1 MPLFSYKANDST
13 GNASTGSIEANDRGQ
28 AIRQLR
34 SKGLTPLT
42 IKQASSGAA
51 VSGNAFSGL
60 LAKLKPASSNT
71 ASERATKA
79 KGNER
84 LGLTFI
90 QRLRELHSSG
100 LPVGNATRT
109 LGQRVSDPKLKQLAN
124 DIWRDLSEG
133 LTLAEAM
140 RRQTGCFSPSITPVI
155 AAGEATGNLQP
166 VLHKVADYLQERAAI
181 RQKML
186 TSLAYPGFICSV
198 AVVVVVIFMT
208 VLLPQIQT
216 MLSRLGGEMTLSAKI
231 LINGTEWL
239 AVWGPL
245 LAGLLVIV
253 FLILARWRKSPRGR
267 LLTDRWLLRLPLIG
281 PILLNGVLYQTGSL
295 IGTLLNSG
303 LHTTE
308 ALELTEPTLSNRD
321 LRSRFHE
328 SRILVNEGVGVAQA
342 FRKNAFMPDI
352 PLDILS
358 VGEDTGNLA
367 HGMEEITRGFREQL
381 NTRIGRMITLVSTG
395 ALFLAFALVSLVA
408 MGIVTS
414 IFQVSR
420 SI

>member
-1 MPLFSYKANDST
+1 MPAFSYKANDNH
-13 GNASTGSIEANDRGQ
+13 GNAVTGTIEASDRTQ

-34 SKGLTPLT
+34 TNGLTPLA
-42 IKQASSGAA
+42 IKASESR
-51 VSGNAFSGL
+51 NASVNKLNSL
-60 LAKLKPASSNT
+60 LAQLHLPRTNPNRRENNAS
-71 ASERATKA
+71 R
-79 KGNER
+79 GNEK
-84 LGLTFI
+84 LGLVFI
-90 QRLRELHSSG
+90 QRLRELHGSG

-109 LGQRVSDPKLKQLAN
+109 LGQRVTDPKLKRLAN
-124 DIWRDLSEG
+124 AIWRDLSEG

-140 RRQTGCFSPSITPVI
+140 RRQGGCFNQSITPVI

-166 VLHKVADYLQERAAI
+166 VLQKVATYLEERAAI

-186 TSLAYPGFICSV
+186 TSIAYPGFICTV
-198 AVVVVVIFMT
+198 AIVVVVIFMT

-216 MLSRLGGEMTLSAKI
+216 MLARLGGEMTLSAKL
-231 LINGTEWL
+231 LINGSQWMAL
-239 AVWGPL
+239 YGPIAFIL
-245 LAGLLVIV
+245 LAIT
-253 FLILARWRKSPRGR
+253 LIALARWRKTQRGR
-267 LLTDRWLLRLPLIG
+267 LFVDRWLLKLPLVG
-281 PILLNGVLYQTGSL
+281 PILLNGALYQSGSL

-303 LHTTE
+303 IHTTE
-308 ALELTEPTLSNRD
+308 ALELTEPTLTNRD
-321 LRSRFHE
+321 LRNRFHE
-328 SRILVNEGVGVAQA
+328 ARILVNEGIGVAQA

-367 HGMEEITRGFREQL
+367 HSMDEITRGFRDQL
-381 NTRIGRMITLVSTG
+381 NRQIGRMITLVSTG
-395 ALFLAFALVSLVA
+395 ALFLAFSLVSLVA

>member
-1 MPLFSYKANDST
+1 MPSFSYKANDSK
-13 GNASTGSIEANDRGQ
+13 GNAVAGSIEAGDRAQ

-34 SKGLTPLT
+34 SKQLTPLS
-42 IKQASSGAA
+42 IKAVEVRKKASGGIGQLIQAMS
-51 VSGNAFSGL
+51 
-60 LAKLKPASSNT
+60 P
-71 ASERATKA
+71 RATKSTTDEKKSFA
-79 KGNER
+79 GNEK

-90 QRLRELHSSG
+90 QRLRELHGSG

-109 LGQRVSDPKLKQLAN
+109 LGQRVTDPKLKQLAN
-124 DIWRDLSEG
+124 AIWRDLSEG

-140 RRQTGCFSPSITPVI
+140 RRQKGCFSAAVTPVI

-166 VLHKVADYLQERAAI
+166 VLQKVATYLEERAAI

-186 TSLAYPGFICSV
+186 TSLAYPGFICTV
-198 AVVVVVIFMT
+198 AIIVVVIFMT

-216 MLSRLGGEMTLSAKI
+216 MLGRLGGEMTLSAKI
-231 LINGTEWL
+231 LINGSQWVAL
-239 AVWGPL
+239 YSPI
-245 LAGLLVIV
+245 LLVLVIAALFFTV
-253 FLILARWRKSPRGR
+253 RWRKTGNGR

-281 PILLNGVLYQTGSL
+281 PIVLNGALYQSGSL

-303 LHTTE
+303 IHTTE
-308 ALELTEPTLSNRD
+308 ALELTEPTISNRD
-321 LRSRFHE
+321 LRNRFHE

-358 VGEDTGNLA
+358 VGEDTGNLG
-367 HGMEEITRGFREQL
+367 HGMEEITRGFRDQL
-381 NTRIGRMITLVSTG
+381 NLRIGRMITLVSTG

>member
-1 MPLFSYKANDST
+1 MPSFSYKANDSK
-13 GNASTGSIEANDRGQ
+13 GIAVAGSIEASDRVQ

-34 SKGLTPLT
+34 SKQLTPLA
-42 IKQASSGAA
+42 IKAATVSKPTSGSIGQLIQAISSRARK
-51 VSGNAFSGL
+51 STTDDKKTFS
-60 LAKLKPASSNT
+60 
-71 ASERATKA
+71 
-79 KGNER
+79 GNER

-90 QRLRELHSSG
+90 QRLRELHGSG
-100 LPVGNATRT
+100 LPIGNATRT
-109 LGQRVSDPKLKQLAN
+109 LGQRITDPKLKQLAN
-124 DIWRDLSEG
+124 AIWRDLSEG

-140 RRQTGCFSPSITPVI
+140 RRQKGCFSAAVTPVI

-166 VLHKVADYLQERAAI
+166 VLIKVASYLEERAAI

-186 TSLAYPGFICSV
+186 TSLAYPGFICTV
-198 AVVVVVIFMT
+198 AIIVVVIFMT

-231 LINGTEWL
+231 LIHGSQWL
-239 AVWGPL
+239 ALYSPVL
-245 LAGLLVIV
+245 LLTMIAALFFI
-253 FLILARWRKSPRGR
+253 FRWRKTTKGR

-281 PILLNGVLYQTGSL
+281 PIVLNGALYQSGSL

-303 LHTTE
+303 IHTTE
-308 ALELTEPTLSNRD
+308 ALELTEPTISNRD
-321 LRSRFHE
+321 LRNRFHE
-328 SRILVNEGVGVAQA
+328 ARILVNEGVGVAQA

-358 VGEDTGNLA
+358 VGEDTGNLG
-367 HGMEEITRGFREQL
+367 HGMEEVTRGFRDQL
-381 NTRIGRMITLVSTG
+381 NLRIGRMITLVSTG

>member
-1 MPLFSYKANDST
+1 MPSFSYKANNSN
-13 GNASTGSIEANDRGQ
+13 GNAVAGSIEASDRSQ

-34 SKGLTPLT
+34 SNGLTPLS
-42 IKQASSGAA
+42 IKAIETPKTAGNVLGKWITRLNLRAA
-51 VSGNAFSGL
+51 
-60 LAKLKPASSNT
+60 KTTT
-71 ASERATKA
+71 ADKKSAT
-79 KGNER
+79 GNEK

-90 QRLRELHSSG
+90 QRLRELHGSG
-100 LPVGNATRT
+100 LPVGNAIRT
-109 LGQRVSDPKLKQLAN
+109 LGQRVTDPKLKQIAN
-124 DIWRDLSEG
+124 AIWRDLSEG

-140 RRQTGCFSPSITPVI
+140 RRQTGCFSQSITPVI

-166 VLHKVADYLQERAAI
+166 VLQKVATYLEERAAI
-181 RQKML
+181 RQKMFA
-186 TSLAYPGFICSV
+186 SLAYPAFICTV
-198 AVVVVVIFMT
+198 AIVVVVIFMT

-231 LINGTEWL
+231 LINGSQWMAL
-239 AVWGPL
+239 YGPVALVL
-245 LAGLLVIV
+245 LTICAIA
-253 FLILARWRKSPRGR
+253 IARWRKTKRGR
-267 LLTDRWLLRLPLIG
+267 QLTDRWVLRLPLLG
-281 PILLNGVLYQTGSL
+281 PIVLNGALYQSGSL

-303 LHTTE
+303 IHTTE
-308 ALELTEPTLSNRD
+308 ALELTEPTINNSD

-328 SRILVNEGVGVAQA
+328 ARILVNEGVGVSQA

-367 HGMEEITRGFREQL
+367 HGMDEITRGFRDQL
-381 NTRIGRMITLVSTG
+381 NVRISRMITMVSTG
-395 ALFLAFALVSLVA
+395 ALFLAFSLVSLVA